1 MAAHEWQTPN
11 RFIFFITT
19 TFFNFIEYRHVW
31 CMIMK
36 NQFMGI
42 SEYDRTHNNALEPAV
57 EMRSAGVYSP
67 ISGTTWP

>member
-1 MAAHEWQTPN
+1 
-11 RFIFFITT
+11 
-19 TFFNFIEYRHVW
+19 
-31 CMIMK
+31 MIMK